1 MINKCTNFLI
11 CSKCMHMT
19 SSVFDRHNLTL
30 SFLSVLDTGIHILST
45 AEISHPKPG
54 DKSRYFSLKKIL
66 FRLCMFRNCT
76 SLLILVIVCYNVS
89 QRIFETV
96 QYYYRTNYFLWCFF
110 FTLFISIKNRIYLY
124 QSYKLLFHAYV
135 EMRLLCL
142 SL

>member
-1 MINKCTNFLI
+1 MINKCTNFLV
-11 CSKCMHMT
+11 CSNCMHMT
-19 SSVFDRHNLTL
+19 SSVLDRHNLTL
-30 SFLSVLDTGIHILST
+30 TFLSVLDTEIHILNT

-54 DKSRYFSLKKIL
+54 DKPRYFSPKKIL

-96 QYYYRTNYFLWCFF
+96 QYYYRTNYFLCVFF

-124 QSYKLLFHAYV
+124 QSYKLLFHAYI

>member
-54 DKSRYFSLKKIL
+54 DKPRYFSLKKIL

-96 QYYYRTNYFLWCFF
+96 QYYYRTNYFLCVFF
-110 FTLFISIKNRIYLY
+110 LHFSSVLRIEYIYIKVISCYFMHMQKC
-124 QSYKLLFHAYV
+124 ACYV
-135 EMRLLCL
+135 
-142 SL
+142 